1 MVNLGEIRLMG
12 VSLKSKTT
20 NLNGQSAVDCGN
32 LWQAFERSN
41 YLKQIPDRLS
51 DSVYAVYY
59 AYEGD
64 YMQPFSYFIGC
75 PVKNDANAIDGLEM
89 LTIPSGTYR
98 KFTTK
103 GILPDCISYTWK
115 KIWESDIKR
124 AYRTDF
130 EVYDERSKVWNNAEV
145 DILISVDQK

>member
-20 NLNGQSAVDCGN
+20 NLNGQSALDCGN

-64 YMQPFSYFIGC
+64 YMQPFSYFIGY
-75 PVKNDANAIDGLEM
+75 PVKNDANAIDGLEI

-98 KFTTK
+98 KFTAK

-130 EVYDERSKVWNNAEV
+130 EVYDERSKDWNNAEV

>member
-1 MVNLGEIRLMG
+1 MVKLEDIRIMG
-12 VSLKSKTT
+12 ISLKSKTT
-20 NLNGQSAVDCGN
+20 NLNGQSALDCGN
-32 LWQAFERSN
+32 LWQAFEGEN
-41 YLKQIPDRLS
+41 YANLIPGRLS

-59 AYEGD
+59 DYEGD

-75 PVKNDANAIDGLEM
+75 AVKNDAIETPGLEI

-98 KFTTK
+98 KFTAK

-115 KIWESDIKR
+115 KIWESGIRR

-130 EVYDERSKVWNNAEV
+130 EVYGQRSKDWNNAEV
-145 DILISVDQK
+145 DIFISVNEK